1 MRTKAMGLRQHKKH
15 ADTFAERI
23 GLRGAY
29 CDCCDR
35 NTEQKLIRKKWYCVD
50 CMTEVKKGR
59 K

>member
-1 MRTKAMGLRQHKKH
+1 MGLRQHKKH